1 MLDLSA
7 LLCLL
12 MVSTRSVK
20 NLMTYT
26 RLLPN
31 FQPKSKFCGRRQFIG
46 GMMALVGAC
55 GFGGAYTAAAADRS
69 APQSGPAPSMT
80 VPITDKAGNAFRLER
95 YRGTPLLIN
104 FWATWCPPCVAELP
118 ALDRAATA
126 LAGSVT
132 VLLVSVDRGGSAKAL
147 PFLEQRAITTPV
159 IGFDPKAA
167 LSREMGVRG
176 LPTTFLIDA
185 NQAHSW
191 SYLGPRDWDQPD
203 MLNSIRALLGIKSTT

>member
-1 MLDLSA
+1 
-7 LLCLL
+7 
-12 MVSTRSVK
+12 
-20 NLMTYT
+20 
-26 RLLPN
+26 
-31 FQPKSKFCGRRQFIG
+31 
-46 GMMALVGAC
+46 MMALVGAC
-55 GFGGAYTAAAADRS
+55 GFGGVYTAAAADRS

-80 VPITDKAGNAFRLER
+80 VPIVDKEGNAFRLER

-132 VLLVSVDRGGSAKAL
+132 MLLVSVDRGGTAKAH

>member
-1 MLDLSA
+1 
-7 LLCLL
+7 
-12 MVSTRSVK
+12 
-20 NLMTYT
+20 MTYT

-31 FQPKSKFCGRRQFIG
+31 FQPKSKFCRRRQFIG
-46 GMMALVGAC
+46 QMMALAGAC
-55 GFGGAYTAAAADRS
+55 GFGGVYSTAAADRS

-80 VPITDKAGNAFRLER
+80 TTIVDEAGNAFRLDR

-118 ALDRAATA
+118 ALDRAAIA

-132 VLLVSVDRGGSAKAL
+132 VLLVSVDRGGKAKAL
-147 PFLEQRAITTPV
+147 PFLKQRAITTPV

-185 NQAHSW
+185 NQAQSW
-191 SYLGPRDWDQPD
+191 SYLGPREWDQPD
-203 MLNSIRALLGIKSTT
+203 MLNSIRVLLAAIPASA

>member
-1 MLDLSA
+1 
-7 LLCLL
+7 
-12 MVSTRSVK
+12 
-20 NLMTYT
+20 
-26 RLLPN
+26 
-31 FQPKSKFCGRRQFIG
+31 
-46 GMMALVGAC
+46 MALVGAC

-104 FWATWCPPCVAELP
+104 FWATWCPPCVAELS
-118 ALDRAATA
+118 ALDRAAIA

-132 VLLVSVDRGGSAKAL
+132 VLLVSVDRGGKEKAL
-147 PFLEQRAITTPV
+147 PFLKQRAITTPV

-167 LSREMGVRG
+167 LSREMGVHG

-185 NQAHSW
+185 SQTQSW
-191 SYLGPRDWDQPD
+191 SFLGPREWGQSD
-203 MLNSIRALLGIKSTT
+203 MLNSIRVLLAAIPTSA